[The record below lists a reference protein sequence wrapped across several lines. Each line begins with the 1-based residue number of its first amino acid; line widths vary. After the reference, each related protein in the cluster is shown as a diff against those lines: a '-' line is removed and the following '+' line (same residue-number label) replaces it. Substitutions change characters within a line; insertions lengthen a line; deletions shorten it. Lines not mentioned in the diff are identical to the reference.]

1 MGADAHRWNTLQFE
15 RTVLVVARTLTST
28 VWGLDFLSEVLA
40 DPRIQIV
47 FTVED
52 QSPSA
57 FHRGASDLL
66 EMVEAPVISWAQ
78 AASRRFDLAI
88 CSSHR
93 GSLTQLDAPLL
104 VGLHGAGIGKPSALP
119 DPDVLRQTASGAV
132 GEVPALTT
140 AVAHPEQIPYFAD
153 PEAPR
158 SQGSVDV
165 QVVGDPLL
173 DRLVASEAWREQY
186 RSELG
191 VRDDERLIVLSS
203 TWGGSS
209 LMSSF
214 GDLAIRLTAELP
226 TDRYRVAYVLHPNIW
241 IGHGGWQVRAWL
253 RREHA
258 AGVLIVPP
266 WRNAWR
272 SCVVAS
278 DAVIHDHGSVGLYA
292 AALGRPTLHVV
303 HDTRDMLAGSAIAE
317 LTRLSP
323 RLRLDRPLLPQVS
336 GAIDEYRTGQY
347 REATSRVS
355 GAPGQALALH
365 RDLIYRLLRLDPPP
379 WPARVLAVDPCP
391 ERLPLVHS
399 HQVVAG
405 VRGDHTVRVNRYPAV
420 TPPPPRRTIVW
431 IASSGVGCIGTRYRA
446 VSQRSRHHRGIP
458 RAACPADARAFPQQ
472 RSRCRA
478 VARTS
483 GGGALAPRRVVH
495 AATSGSQQGQRPCR
509 RRLSALRLGD
519 SGAIGGHG
527 PAHEYPTRRIGAD
540 LAGAAFRRTAGYAL
554 LRRSWVRSASGWPIC
569 V

>member
-1 MGADAHRWNTLQFE
+1 M
-15 RTVLVVARTLTST
+15 LVVARTLTST
-28 VWGLDFLSEVLA
+28 VWGLDFLGEVLA

-153 PEAPR
+153 PEAPH
-158 SQGSVDV
+158 SPGAVDV

-191 VRDDERLIVLSS
+191 LRDDERLIVLSS
-203 TWGGSS
+203 TWGDNS
-209 LMSSF
+209 LMNNLS
-214 GDLAIRLTAELP
+214 DLATRLTAELP
-226 TDRYRVAYVLHPNIW
+226 ADHYRVAYVLHPNIW

-253 RREHA
+253 RRERS

-272 SCVVAS
+272 SCVIAS

-347 REATSRVS
+347 RDATSRVS

-365 RDLIYRLLRLDPPP
+365 RDLIYRLLRLEPPP
-379 WPARVLAVDPCP
+379 WPARVLAVDPPP

-405 VRGDHTVRVNRYPAV
+405 VRGDRTVRVLRYPAV
-420 TPPPPRRTIVW
+420 TPPPPPPPPPPVEHSFGSRHLV
-431 IASSGVGCIGTRYRA
+431 SA
-446 VSQRSRHHRGIP
+446 VSEPDIALSHSAAVIIGESPALPGQQLLARFPSSALVVEPWPAPAATVHWRHGESFTLQP
-458 RAACPADARAFPQQ
+458 VDPDRAGDP
-472 RSRCRA
+472 A
-478 VARTS
+478 VA
-483 GGGALAPRRVVH
+483 A
-495 AATSGSQQGQRPCR
+495 
-509 RRLSALRLGD
+509 SAL
-519 SGAIGGHG
+519 
-527 PAHEYPTRRIGAD
+527 
-540 LAGAAFRRTAGYAL
+540 YAL
-554 LRRSWVRSASGWPIC
+554 VTPGHSVGTDLRMSIELGRTQQIWRVRRSVR
-569 V
+569 

>member
-1 MGADAHRWNTLQFE
+1 MGADARRWNTVQFE

-28 VWGLDFLSEVLA
+28 VWGLDFLDEVLA
-40 DPRIQIV
+40 DPRVQIV

-78 AASRRFDLAI
+78 AVSRRFDLAI

-93 GSLTQLDAPLL
+93 GSLTQLNAPLL
-104 VGLHGAGIGKPSALP
+104 IGLHGAGIGKPSALP
-119 DPDVLRQTASGAV
+119 DAGLLRRTPTTAI
-132 GEVPALTT
+132 GEAPALTT
-140 AVAHPEQIPYFAD
+140 AIAHSEQTPYFAHPE
-153 PEAPR
+153 APQR
-158 SQGSVDV
+158 PRSVDV

-173 DRLVASEAWREQY
+173 DRLAASEMLREQY

-191 VRDDERLIVLSS
+191 LRDDQLLIVLSS
-203 TWGGSS
+203 TWGRHS
-209 LMSSF
+209 LMSNCSE
-214 GDLAIRLTAELP
+214 LATRLTAELP
-226 TDRYRVAYVLHPNIW
+226 ADHYRVAFVLHPNIW

-253 RREHA
+253 RRERA

-303 HDTRDMLAGSAIAE
+303 HDTGDMLAGSAIAE

-336 GAIDEYRTGQY
+336 GAIDEYQADQY
-347 REATSRVS
+347 RDATSRVS

-379 WPARVLAVDPCP
+379 WPARVLAVDPPP
-391 ERLPLVHS
+391 EQMPLIHS
-399 HQVVAG
+399 HQVVTDARADGTVG
-405 VRGDHTVRVNRYPAV
+405 VQRFPAV
-420 TPPPPRRTIVW
+420 TPPPPPPRYEHSFVSRHLVSAVSEPNVALSRSAAIVVGKSPALSGQQLLARFPGCALVVEPW
-431 IASSGVGCIGTRYRA
+431 STPAATVHWRGGESFALQPASSNRA
-446 VSQRSRHHRGIP
+446 NDP
-458 RAACPADARAFPQQ
+458 
-472 RSRCRA
+472 A
-478 VARTS
+478 VA
-483 GGGALAPRRVVH
+483 A
-495 AATSGSQQGQRPCR
+495 
-509 RRLSALRLGD
+509 SALYGLVT
-519 SGAIGGHG
+519 AGH
-527 PAHEYPTRRIGAD
+527 PVGAD
-540 LAGAAFRRTAGYAL
+540 LRLNVELSGSRQTWLVRRDGIRPAMP
-554 LRRSWVRSASGWPIC
+554 R
-569 V
+569 